1 MHCGRACLIVCIKS
15 MENKLFTKIYKLY
28 YKPLYLYALSL
39 THHMQEAEDLT
50 EETFLKAFLTLDSH
64 ENIQA
69 WLFLVLKNLFYM
81 KVRKRKRMLDM
92 DAEKIKNIPDPSYFY
107 KEKQEQR
114 LWLYEKIFS
123 MEPLEKNIIL
133 LTVTAGLKDEEIAK
147 IVNTSVQNVRVIR
160 YRTKEKLKELAK
172 KEGYIDE

>member
-1 MHCGRACLIVCIKS
+1 MNDIA
-15 MENKLFTKIYKLY
+15 
-28 YKPLYLYALSL
+28 
-39 THHMQEAEDLT
+39 
-50 EETFLKAFLTLDSH
+50 
-64 ENIQA
+64 
-69 WLFLVLKNLFYM
+69 
-81 KVRKRKRMLDM
+81 
-92 DAEKIKNIPDPSYFY
+92 DPSYFY

-133 LTVTAGLKDEEIAK
+133 LTVTAGLKDEEIARV
-147 IVNTSVQNVRVIR
+147 VNTSIQNVRVIR